1 MNKQEIRNHILKTQW
16 ESWHENGHFAYLF
29 GSVFPHDVSEQEAD
43 NIMEVARELIAEG
56 YYRDEFGGELTGKG
70 IFYTEEQNLVDAEKV
85 LYHRNLRHKILF
97 YLFQLYENKGY
108 SECIHLTKLT
118 EEINVDINKLD
129 DDYQVLSELGLV
141 KKLHPSI
148 SREGIEYWKEQLLLK
163 SLKSKF
169 FDLENLQNINPQQRG
184 RELERLISEVL
195 EFAGFHAEANVTTSY
210 EQIDVAIHR
219 IREFYYLIECKWEKK
234 PIEADIVDKL
244 FGKLSRRAT
253 TYGIL
258 MSMSGFTKGC
268 IDCVKDF
275 TSQKLILLFGKSDIE
290 EIIAFPNSFDS
301 LLNEKHKELILRRN
315 VLWK

>member
-1 MNKQEIRNHILKTQW
+1 MDKQEIRNHILKTEW
-16 ESWHENGHFAYLF
+16 ESWHESGHFASLW
-29 GSVFPHDVSEQEAD
+29 GSVFPYDVSEQEAD
-43 NIMEVARELIAEG
+43 NIMEAVRELETEG
-56 YYRDEFGGELTGKG
+56 YFCLDFQGELTRKG
-70 IFYTEEQNLVDAEKV
+70 IAYTEEQNLVDADKV
-85 LYHRNLRHKILF
+85 LYHRELRRKILSF
-97 YLFQLYENKGY
+97 LFQLHESKGR
-108 SECIHLTKLT
+108 SEIHITQLAAELNIDMNRLDEEYRVLT
-118 EEINVDINKLD
+118 
-129 DDYQVLSELGLV
+129 SLGYA
-141 KKLHPSI
+141 KHPNPSI

-163 SLKSKF
+163 SLKSEF

-234 PIEADIVDKL
+234 PIEADVVDKL

-268 IDCVKDF
+268 VDCVKDF

-301 LLNEKHKELILRRN
+301 LLNEKHKELVLRRN
-315 VLWK
+315 VVWK